1 MKRIH
6 LISIGN
12 YTMCHLAIALQKK
25 EYIVSGSDVEIPEP
39 QRALLA
45 QHGLL
50 PDTLEWNADLIKKGI
65 DAVIP
70 APNIDRT
77 NPELAKAY
85 DCGLLVMSVP
95 EYIYNETKEKVRLV
109 ISGSKGK
116 SSVLSMMIYALKKNK
131 IAFDYAALGEI
142 KGVESSVSLKFNSRI
157 ALLEG
162 DEFRTSVIESK
173 PLHRFYHPQIVLL
186 TNLIWEQSDEFASFD
201 NYLDSFKKLVE
212 GIDRD
217 GKYIYFE
224 DDEPL
229 QNLTAKLR
237 EDITPMPYKSHEIET
252 IDGISALK
260 TRFGKFAINV
270 QDDYFLQ
277 NLNGARI
284 ACRQLGLQDKDFYA
298 AISEYSFLN

>member
-25 EYIVSGSDVEIPEP
+25 EYIVSGSGVDIPEP
-39 QRALLA
+39 QRTLLA
-45 QHGLL
+45 QHNLMPETMG
-50 PDTLEWNADLIKKGI
+50 WNADQIKKGI
-65 DAVIP
+65 DIIIP
-70 APNIDRT
+70 APDVDKT
-77 NPELAKAY
+77 NPELAKALEK
-85 DCGLLVMSVP
+85 GMLVMSFP
-95 EYIYNETKEKVRLV
+95 EFIYHETKEKVRFV
-109 ISGSKGK
+109 VSGSRGK
-116 SSVLSMMIYALKKNK
+116 SSVMSMMIYALKKHK
-131 IAFDYAALGEI
+131 IPFDYAGLGHI
-142 KGVESSVSLKFNSRI
+142 RGVEQSISLKPNTRI

-162 DEFRTSVIESK
+162 DEYPTSVVEQK

-186 TNLIWEQSDEFASFD
+186 TNLIWEENAHFGSFD
-201 NYLDSFKKLVE
+201 DYLANFKKFVE

-224 DDEPL
+224 NNEPL

-237 EDITPMPYKSHEIET
+237 EDITAMPYKSHDIVET
-252 IDGISALK
+252 DGKTKLK
-260 TRFGKFAINV
+260 TRFGEFDIAV

>member
-25 EYIVSGSDVEIPEP
+25 EYIVSGSDVAIPEP
-39 QRALLA
+39 QYSLLD
-45 QHGLL
+45 QHHLL
-50 PDTLEWNADLIKKGI
+50 PEKLEWNAELVVKGI
-65 DAVIP
+65 DVVIP
-70 APNIDRT
+70 APHIDKT
-77 NPELAKAY
+77 NPELARAIEK
-85 DCGLLVMSVP
+85 GLLVMSFP
-95 EYIYNETKEKVRLV
+95 EFIYHETKDKVRFV
-109 ISGSKGK
+109 VSGSRGK
-116 SSVLSMMIYALKKNK
+116 SSVISMMIYALRKNK
-131 IAFDYAALGEI
+131 ISFDYAGLGQI
-142 KGVESSVSLKFNSRI
+142 KGVQTSISLKTDSRI

-162 DEFRTSVIESK
+162 DEFHTSAIEKK

-186 TNLIWEQSDEFASFD
+186 TNLIWEHCDEFASFD
-201 NYLDSFKKLVE
+201 DYLASFKKLVE

-224 DDEPL
+224 GDEPL

-237 EDITPMPYKSHEIET
+237 EDITAMPYKSHDIET
-252 IDGISALK
+252 ADGVAALK
-260 TRFGKFAINV
+260 TRFGKFAINI
-270 QDDYFLQ
+270 QDEYFLQ

>member
-12 YTMCHLAIALQKK
+12 YTMCHLAIALHKK

-39 QRALLA
+39 QRTLLA
-45 QHGLL
+45 HHNLL
-50 PDTLEWNADLIKKGI
+50 PETLEWNADKIIKGI
-65 DAVIP
+65 EAVIP
-70 APNIDRT
+70 APNIDKS
-77 NPELAKAY
+77 NPELIRAQEK
-85 DCGLLVMSVP
+85 GLLIMSFP
-95 EYIYNETKEKVRLV
+95 EFIYNETKDKVRLV
-109 ISGSKGK
+109 VSGSKGK

-131 IAFDYAALGEI
+131 IAFDYAALGKI
-142 KGVESSVSLKFNSRI
+142 KGVDSSVNLKFNSRI

-162 DEFRTSVIESK
+162 DEFHTSVIEKK

-186 TNLIWEQSDEFASFD
+186 TNLIWEQTDEFSTFD
-201 NYLDSFKKLVE
+201 DYLASFKKLVE

-224 DDEPL
+224 ENEPL
-229 QNLTAKLR
+229 DNLTSKLR
-237 EDITPMPYKSHEIET
+237 EDITAMPYKSHDIET
-252 IDGISALK
+252 ADGVAALK
-260 TRFGKFAINV
+260 TRFGKFAIHI